1 MHCVT
6 SGWWAGIPQVCRT
19 CCATLLSGL
28 LIRPCKDSRA
38 NAGENC
44 CMGVREN
51 VWGCT
56 RECVRECTREC
67 MGVQENVWGCT
78 KGGWGECSSE
88 SVSECIT
95 RCIRNIKASEY
106 ISDTH
111 RQAPH
116 KYRTTDYSQQM
127 RQTSD
132 RCMTRQSSHNKPAQ
146 ETQHS

>member
-1 MHCVT
+1 MFVRLFE
-6 SGWWAGIPQVCRT
+6 GMFEK
-19 CCATLLSGL
+19 GL
-28 LIRPCKDSRA
+28 
-38 NAGENC
+38 E
-44 CMGVREN
+44 
-51 VWGCT
+51 
-56 RECVRECTREC
+56 
-67 MGVQENVWGCT
+67 
-78 KGGWGECSSE
+78 GGLEEGKQKTSE